1 VRGKG
6 NTMKSALVVDD
17 NEVNRI
23 LVSRF
28 LTKLGWQ
35 VANAADGDEA
45 LAWMAGNAAA
55 LILLDIS
62 MPTISGDEVCRRA
75 RAEGL
80 DKGAKLV
87 AYTAHA
93 MPEEREQFLACGF
106 DAILVKPVSRQT
118 VADLLVDLGLGEQG
132 TP

>member
-1 VRGKG
+1 
-6 NTMKSALVVDD
+6 MKSALVVDD

-45 LAWMAGNAAA
+45 LAWMAGNAAE

>member
-1 VRGKG
+1 
-6 NTMKSALVVDD
+6 MKSALVVDD

-45 LAWMAGNAAA
+45 LAWMAGNAAE

-132 TP
+132 TPG

>member
-1 VRGKG
+1 
-6 NTMKSALVVDD
+6 MKSALVVDD
-17 NEVNRI
+17 NEINRI

-28 LTKLGWQ
+28 LTKMGWQ
-35 VANAADGDEA
+35 VANAEDGDKA
-45 LAWMAGNAAA
+45 LDWMAGNAAD

-62 MPTISGDEVCRRA
+62 MPTICGQDVCRRA

-80 DKGAKLV
+80 DKGARLV

-93 MPEEREQFLACGF
+93 MPEEREEFLACGF

-118 VADLLVDLGLGEQG
+118 VADMLAHLGLAEQVA
-132 TP
+132 P

>member
-1 VRGKG
+1 MR
-6 NTMKSALVVDD
+6 SALVVDD

-28 LTKLGWQ
+28 LTKMGWQ
-35 VANAADGDEA
+35 VANAEDGDQA
-45 LAWMAGNAAA
+45 LAWMAGNTAE

-62 MPTISGDEVCRRA
+62 MPTISGDEVCRKA

-106 DAILVKPVSRQT
+106 DAILVKPVSRLA
-118 VADLLVDLGLGEQG
+118 VAELLTDLGLGEQG
-132 TP
+132 TA

>member
-1 VRGKG
+1 
-6 NTMKSALVVDD
+6 MKSALVVDD

-28 LTKLGWQ
+28 LTKMGWQ
-35 VANAADGDEA
+35 VANAEDGDQA
-45 LAWMAGNAAA
+45 LAWMADNAAE

-62 MPTISGDEVCRRA
+62 MPTISGDEVCRKA
-75 RAEGL
+75 RAEGW

-106 DAILVKPVSRQT
+106 DAILVKPVSRQA
-118 VADLLVDLGLGEQG
+118 VAELLADLGLGQQG
-132 TP
+132 AA

>member
-1 VRGKG
+1 MR
-6 NTMKSALVVDD
+6 SALVVDD

-28 LTKLGWQ
+28 LTKMGWQ
-35 VANAADGDEA
+35 VANAEDGDQA
-45 LAWMAGNAAA
+45 LAWMAGNTAE

-62 MPTISGDEVCRRA
+62 MPTISGDEVCRKA

-106 DAILVKPVSRQT
+106 DAILVKPVSRLA
-118 VADLLVDLGLGEQG
+118 VAELLTDLGLGEQG
-132 TP
+132 AA

>member
-1 VRGKG
+1 
-6 NTMKSALVVDD
+6 MKSALVVDD

-35 VANAADGDEA
+35 VANAEDGDQA
-45 LAWMAGNAAA
+45 LAWMADNAAD

-62 MPTISGDEVCRRA
+62 MPTISGQDVCRRA
-75 RAEGL
+75 IADGL
-80 DKGAKLV
+80 VKGAKIV

-93 MPEEREQFLACGF
+93 MPEEREEFVACGF

-118 VADLLVDLGLGEQG
+118 VADLLADLGLADGG

>member
-1 VRGKG
+1 MR
-6 NTMKSALVVDD
+6 SALVVDD

-28 LTKLGWQ
+28 LTKMGWR
-35 VANAADGDEA
+35 VANAEDGDQA
-45 LAWMAGNAAA
+45 LAWMAGNAAE

-62 MPTISGDEVCRRA
+62 MPTISGDEVCRKA

-106 DAILVKPVSRQT
+106 DAILVKPVSRQA
-118 VADLLVDLGLGEQG
+118 VAELLTDLGLGEQG
-132 TP
+132 AA